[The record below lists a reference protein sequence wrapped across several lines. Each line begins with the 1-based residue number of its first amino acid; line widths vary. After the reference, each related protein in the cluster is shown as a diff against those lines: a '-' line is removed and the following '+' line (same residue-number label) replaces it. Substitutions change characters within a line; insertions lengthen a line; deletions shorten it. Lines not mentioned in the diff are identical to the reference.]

1 MTVKGFGE
9 NSARVAWRLAAV
21 ANHGS
26 PEELSGAIRLA
37 ESALGGLPACPAES
51 LPGEDE
57 RLELLGAILQA
68 MRPSLACAGQTANS
82 KRDGHDVHL
91 RLLRHLAGVPR
102 PKAACRTA
110 SGAV

>member
-1 MTVKGFGE
+1 
-9 NSARVAWRLAAV
+9 
-21 ANHGS
+21 
-26 PEELSGAIRLA
+26 
-37 ESALGGLPACPAES
+37 
-51 LPGEDE
+51 
-57 RLELLGAILQA
+57 